1 MNSTIFGYLYPKY
14 TINKPIRLI
23 ELFAGIGS
31 QAKALTRIGANFEH
45 YKVVEFDKYAIA
57 SYNAI
62 HNTNFPTLDITKIK
76 AEDLEIVDVDKYEYI
91 MTYSFPCQDLSLA
104 GVGKGMTKGES
115 TRSGL
120 LWEVER
126 ILDECLD
133 LNGNLPQCLLM
144 ENVPMIHSKKHV
156 KDFKL
161 WIQKL
166 ESLGYKNYIHDLN
179 AKNYGI
185 PQNRDRCFMVS
196 VLGDYS
202 YDFRAYIKL
211 EKCLGDLLEDE
222 VEEKY
227 FLSDKMIEF
236 FMENSKKQ
244 KEKGNGL
251 KLKPLDKEKDLIAKT
266 ITTRNGSRMDDN
278 YIIKKNIKLFSDD
291 KRLKKIIDN
300 TNFENGKVLNLDLY
314 NQRTNEKLS
323 QCLTDGKHNTQRL
336 FDGERIRKFTPKEC
350 WRLMGFDDE
359 DFEKASKVN
368 SNAQLYKQAGNSI
381 VVNVLETIFKEMME
395 G

>member
-31 QAKALTRIGANFEH
+31 QAKALQRIGANFEH

-104 GVGKGMTKGES
+104 GVGKGMTKGKS

-126 ILDECLD
+126 ILDECLE

-144 ENVPMIHSKKHV
+144 ENVPMIHSEKHI

-166 ESLGYKNYIHDLN
+166 ENLGYKNYIHDLN

-202 YDFRAYIKL
+202 YDFPAYIKL

-227 FLSDKMIEF
+227 FLSDKMIEG
-236 FMENSKKQ
+236 M
-244 KEKGNGL
+244 L
-251 KLKPLDKEKDLIAKT
+251 KTEFHQD
-266 ITTRNGSRMDDN
+266 TRNM
-278 YIIKKNIKLFSDD
+278 
-291 KRLKKIIDN
+291 KKILCDKLIEDGLGVVVKDKINVVGNYSPSGHEASRIIDPN
-300 TNFENGKVLNLDLY
+300 GISPTIKENHGTINAIID
-314 NQRTNEKLS
+314 EKL
-323 QCLTDGKHNTQRL
+323 
-336 FDGERIRKFTPKEC
+336 RIRKYTPKEVF
-350 WRLMGFDDE
+350 RLMGFDDE

-381 VVNVLETIFKEMME
+381 VVNVLEAIFKEMME
-395 G
+395 DK

>member
-91 MTYSFPCQDLSLA
+91 MTYSFPCQDLSISGL
-104 GVGKGMTKGES
+104 GKGMTKGES

-144 ENVPMIHSKKHV
+144 ENVPMIHSEKHV

-202 YDFRAYIKL
+202 YDFPAYIKL

-222 VEEKY
+222 VDEKY
-227 FLSDKMIEF
+227 LIPYKYLKMLEDKVFSTKRYIDDTKKLINGIYKEF
-236 FMENSKKQ
+236 AILDCRFDE
-244 KEKGNGL
+244 GL
-251 KLKPLDKEKDLIAKT
+251 
-266 ITTRNGSRMDDN
+266 
-278 YIIKKNIKLFSDD
+278 
-291 KRLKKIIDN
+291 
-300 TNFENGKVLNLDLY
+300 
-314 NQRTNEKLS
+314 
-323 QCLTDGKHNTQRL
+323 
-336 FDGERIRKFTPKEC
+336 RIRKNELSPTLCTRGRQSISGIPIVYKNKKLRFLTEKEYF
-350 WRLMGFDDE
+350 RLMGFDDE

-381 VVNVLETIFKEMME
+381 VVNVLEAIFKEMME
-395 G
+395 EK